1 MSIMTT
7 ELILGICLGLGLA
20 AACGFRVFVPLFLMS
35 LSARAG
41 YLELADSFA
50 WIDSW
55 AALVM
60 FGVATLI
67 EVGAY
72 YIPWVDNLLDAV
84 ATPAA
89 VIAGTIATAASV
101 TDVSPLIQWSAAII
115 GGASVAGVVQTS
127 SVLLRSTSSV
137 TTAGLGNA
145 AVSTIEWIGSA
156 VMSLVAIIL
165 PVVAGLIVVSLT
177 AAAIIFLTRRR
188 RPRST
193 VPRDSAIHS

>member
-1 MSIMTT
+1 MTT

-20 AACGFRVFVPLFLMS
+20 AACGFRVFIPLFLMS

-41 YLELADSFA
+41 YLELADGFA
-50 WIDSW
+50 WIDSP
-55 AALVM
+55 AALIM
-60 FGVATLI
+60 FGVATLF
-67 EVGAY
+67 EVAAY
-72 YIPWVDNLLDAV
+72 YIPWIDNLLDAL

-115 GGASVAGVVQTS
+115 GGAGIAGVVQTS
-127 SVLLRSTSSV
+127 SVALRSTSSV

-145 AVSTIEWIGSA
+145 AVSTAEWICSA

-165 PVVAGLIVVSLT
+165 PALAGLIVVSLL
-177 AAAIIFLTRRR
+177 AAAMIFLMRRR